1 MFTPRFELTAAYY
14 GIKQNS
20 YATGANAGCT
30 TDNAGNCRG
39 TENVYSLAGVLHM
52 SKRFDGYAG
61 VMYSQVSGGLSSGFL
76 NTSTVVPTIGVR
88 FKF

>member
-1 MFTPRFELTAAYY
+1 MFAPRFELTAAYY

-20 YATGANAGCT
+20 YASGANTGCT
-30 TDNAGNCRG
+30 TNKAGSCSG
-39 TENVYSLAGVLHM
+39 TENVYSVAGVLHM
-52 SKRFDGYAG
+52 SRRFDSYAG
-61 VMYSQVSGGLSSGFL
+61 VMYSQVSDGLSNGFL